1 MEKESYIILE
11 NGRVERVP
19 WCAYTNPE
27 YPRVIDND
35 ALRVYAPNNASL
47 KGVFLALRSKLGED
61 VDFEYIFESMA
72 KTGVYGDK
80 SEMISQL
87 LEVA

>member
-1 MEKESYIILE
+1 MERESYIILE
-11 NGRVERVP
+11 SGRVERVP
-19 WCAYTNPE
+19 WCKYTNPE

-87 LEVA
+87 LEVV